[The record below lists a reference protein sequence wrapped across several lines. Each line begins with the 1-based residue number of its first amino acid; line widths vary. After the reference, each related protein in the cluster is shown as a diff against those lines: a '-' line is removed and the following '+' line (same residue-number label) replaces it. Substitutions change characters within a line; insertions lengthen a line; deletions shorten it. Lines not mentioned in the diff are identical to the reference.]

1 MECENG
7 LMCNRVRKAAFKLRS
22 HKKEASSDADDGPSA
37 VSVCADHSRMLP
49 DGTRMAR
56 IPEMF

>member
-1 MECENG
+1 
-7 LMCNRVRKAAFKLRS
+7 MCNRVRKAAFKLRS